1 MQAAKLKII
10 LVTVVCTTVGWVAV
24 VAGLILLWP
33 GTANPVAL
41 VQLPRPGDPSLAEW
55 QSQSGEFIIRL
66 VSSNIT
72 TSATSVLFSCT
83 SRPPDRIWFESLR
96 AEAPKHK

>member
-1 MQAAKLKII
+1 MQAKLKII
-10 LVTVVCTTVGWVAV
+10 LITIVCTTIGWVAIIV
-24 VAGLILLWP
+24 GLLFLWP
-33 GTANPVAL
+33 GTGRPAAL

-55 QSQSGEFIIRL
+55 QSQNGEFIIRL

-83 SRPPDRIWFESLR
+83 SRTPDRIWFESLR
-96 AEAPKHK
+96 AQPAKNK